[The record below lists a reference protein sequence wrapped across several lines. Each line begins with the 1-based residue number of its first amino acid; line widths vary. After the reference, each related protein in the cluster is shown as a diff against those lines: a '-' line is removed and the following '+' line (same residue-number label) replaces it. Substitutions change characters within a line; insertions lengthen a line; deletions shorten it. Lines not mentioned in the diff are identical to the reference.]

1 MRAGRSAAVE
11 DRLQNALRL
20 IVALAVSGVCLYYA
34 TRGTDWA
41 QVGVAL
47 RGAHV
52 GWCLAVIAVSICCH
66 TLRAER
72 WRILLRP
79 VGAVPLWPAV
89 AATFLGFGANA
100 VLPLRL
106 GELIRP
112 AFLSRRIGIPL
123 SPTISS
129 IVLERIFD
137 TLLVICCLLTVG
149 LVYPVPELLWR
160 GSLVLGAAASGGLVL
175 LIVMERRRS
184 AAERLIRR
192 LADVLPARI
201 GGPLW
206 SIATGLLSGLGGL
219 TDHRIVALVLA
230 SSIGLWSLITLT
242 YTLSFF
248 AMDVPIP
255 TVAGSL
261 VTVVI
266 VAASVFLPQAPGFI
280 GTWQAGC
287 VAALHGVFGVP
298 KDIAVAFSLLTW
310 VIQMTANVGSAL
322 VAIAIEGVSV
332 RELQAES
339 RGEVAET

>member
-1 MRAGRSAAVE
+1 
-11 DRLQNALRL
+11 L
-20 IVALAVSGVCLYYA
+20 IVALAVSGACLYWA
-34 TRGTDWA
+34 TRGTDWEA
-41 QVGVAL
+41 VGVAL

-52 GWCLAVIAVSICCH
+52 GWCLLVIAVSICCH

-72 WRILLRP
+72 WRLLLRP
-79 VGAVPLWPAV
+79 VGRVPLWPAV

-112 AFLSRRIGIPL
+112 AFLSRRVGIPL

-137 TLLVICCLLTVG
+137 TLLVICCLLGVG

-160 GSLVLGAAASGGLVL
+160 GSIILGIGASVGLVVL
-175 LIVMERRRS
+175 VVMERNR
-184 AAERLIRR
+184 AVAERLIRR
-192 LADVLPARI
+192 VVDMLPARV
-201 GGPLW
+201 GESVW
-206 SIATGLLSGLGGL
+206 SIATGLLNGLGGL
-219 TDHRIVALVLA
+219 NDLRVVALVLA

-298 KDIAVAFSLLTW
+298 QEIAVGFSLLTW

-322 VAIAIEGVSV
+322 VAIAIEGVSL
-332 RELQAES
+332 RELRDET

>member
-1 MRAGRSAAVE
+1 MPPGRSAAVE

-20 IVALAVSGVCLYYA
+20 LVAVAVSAACFYYA
-34 TRGTDWA
+34 TRGTDWE
-41 QVGVAL
+41 QVGIAL
-47 RGAHV
+47 RAAHV
-52 GWCLAVIAVSICCH
+52 GWCLAVIAVSVLCH

-72 WRILLRP
+72 WRLLLRP
-79 VGAVPLWPAV
+79 VGAVPLWPAM

-106 GELIRP
+106 GELVRP
-112 AFLSRRIGIPL
+112 AFLARRVGIPL

-137 TLLVICCLLTVG
+137 MLLVICCLLGVG

-160 GSLVLGAAASGGLVL
+160 GSLALGLAAGGGLVVL
-175 LIVMERRRS
+175 VIMERNR
-184 AAERLIRR
+184 ATAERLIRR
-192 LADVLPARI
+192 VLDVLPTRARD
-201 GGPLW
+201 PLW
-206 SIATGLLSGLGGL
+206 SIATGLLDGLRGL
-219 TDHRIVALVLA
+219 SDLRIVALVLA
-230 SSIGLWSLITLT
+230 LSVALWSLITFT

-287 VAALHGVFGVP
+287 VLALHVIFGLP
-298 KDIAVAFSLLTW
+298 KDLAVGYSLLTW
-310 VIQMTANVGSAL
+310 VVQMTANCGSAL
-322 VAIAIEGVSV
+322 VAIAVEGVSF
-332 RELQAES
+332 RELREEAHAE
-339 RGEVAET
+339 VPET